1 MITLYDYWRSSAAYR
16 LRIAFGITGLDYNSI
31 SVDLLAGEHRS
42 NDNLIR
48 NPQGLIPSV
57 EMATKF

>member
-57 EMATKF
+57 